1 VALHIWVAQ
10 LNISPRT
17 AEKITSKHSITLE
30 EAEQAVLCVSNLDF
44 SWDVDPVRGERAIV
58 SLRIRN
64 RPALL
69 VLYDAGHPLGMS
81 GTWAA
86 STSSTPRHTQPAG
99 GMMQSMSDD
108 FYEDDEPV
116 ETIRA
121 KFAEGQRGT
130 TQPPRRGQ
138 THYLSIDGLAPA
150 SENQAARDLVSR

>member
-1 VALHIWVAQ
+1 MALHIWVAQ

-69 VLYDAGHPLGMS
+69 VLYDDAEHPLGDVWNLGS
-81 GTWAA
+81 VY
-86 STSSTPRHTQPAG
+86 
-99 GMMQSMSDD
+99 
-108 FYEDDEPV
+108 F
-116 ETIRA
+116 
-121 KFAEGQRGT
+121 
-130 TQPPRRGQ
+130 
-138 THYLSIDGLAPA
+138 IDT
-150 SENQAARDLVSR
+150 